1 MSEDMLHHIIRWHVC
16 FAVRR
21 ASAVAPR
28 DLPGLSAVERREEVS
43 GFGSLVL
50 PLPQTRAAGVL
61 LPKSGRAWVSVT
73 TRRGDR
79 DDPG

>member
-50 PLPQTRAAGVL
+50 PLPQTRAAGKGNRARPVFFF
-61 LPKSGRAWVSVT
+61 PRAGGRGSL
-73 TRRGDR
+73 
-79 DDPG
+79 